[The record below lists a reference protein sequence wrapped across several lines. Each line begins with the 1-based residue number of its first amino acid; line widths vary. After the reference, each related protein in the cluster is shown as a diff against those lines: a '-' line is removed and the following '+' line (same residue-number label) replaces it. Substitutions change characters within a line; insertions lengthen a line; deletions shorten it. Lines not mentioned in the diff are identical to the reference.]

1 MGIQWSLKFLKFY
14 WKIGGVSDFYSQINI
29 ELPIKS
35 HRFLK
40 NPEYFQTLRDSNNFP
55 QNFQTFPQNINSSRR
70 LLNAL
75 RAFLCL
81 CGTMVAHVVT

>member
-29 ELPIKS
+29 ELPVKS

-40 NPEYFQTLRDSNNFP
+40 NPECFQRLRTSNNPP
-55 QNFQTFPQNINSSRR
+55 QNFHTFPQNINSSRR

-75 RAFLCL
+75 RAFLCVY
-81 CGTMVAHVVT
+81 GTVVA